1 MDYVHSRPERF
12 RVTLPTKY
20 RSDIE
25 VVESEVVS
33 VVQHWLKKTEEEASQ
48 DIKEKMSN
56 SKCPST
62 HGQNIH
68 GTRDMVKHQLSKSD
82 VLANRSQEV
91 LEERMKIQFI
101 RWSTSCSL
109 PSAAYPTSWSI
120 HPRIHT
126 SDLPTMTAKSNRLT
140 SFRVKEQPVSEQCPP
155 PHLDLMSDQNRET
168 WAERV
173 YR

>member
-33 VVQHWLKKTEEEASQ
+33 VVQHWLKK
-48 DIKEKMSN
+48 
-56 SKCPST
+56 
-62 HGQNIH
+62 
-68 GTRDMVKHQLSKSD
+68 VKHQLSKSD